1 MACEYCKRNSG
12 HHSSCPNA
20 DEPKLVHSCDICW
33 KSNIFEGDTYYDLD
47 GLIVCEDCMINS
59 KKEAV
64 FK

>member
-1 MACEYCKRNSG
+1 MCSECRQYPC
-12 HHSSCPNA
+12 SSRCPNA
-20 DEPKLVHSCDICW
+20 PEEKPVLSCDICW
-33 KSNIFEGDTYYDLD
+33 KNKIYAGDTYYDLD